1 MARRRA
7 GNQARDTGATLNGG
21 TIIDQEDKLWA
32 MADALRGSMDGI
44 IAENLK
50 MLELGGNE

>member
-7 GNQARDTGATLNGG
+7 EKQARDAGAILNGG
-21 TIIDQEDKLWA
+21 TIVHQEDRMWA
-32 MADALRGSMDGI
+32 MADALRGSMDATI
-44 IAENLK
+44 TENLK